1 MVDEVQFKSEQ
12 PAEPEGHEAAM
23 VKKIDDANTM
33 PEEGIIADNVEVAAK
48 PEGIPDK
55 FYDAETGKVDY
66 DAMAK
71 SYNEL
76 EKKQSGQKEDPKEP
90 IDEPPIT
97 DAADDAVSKAGLDMG
112 KLTEEYDTNE
122 GLTDDSYAALE
133 AAGIPKA
140 TVDQYIEG
148 QKALVAQAQTEAY
161 SLTDGKE
168 GYEAMSGWAKANLS
182 AEELSNYNTQ
192 VNSPNS
198 KVREMAIRGLHAQFS
213 ADSGDGKPLVHGNN
227 SVTADGSGFKS
238 RAQMIEAMQD
248 SKYQSDPAY
257 RAEVENKIAR
267 SSF

>member
-1 MVDEVQFKSEQ
+1 MVEEVQFKSEQ
-12 PAEPEGHEAAM
+12 PAEPEGHEAEM
-23 VKKIDDANTM
+23 IKKIDDANTM
-33 PEEGIIADNVEVAAK
+33 PEEGITENVEVAAK

-71 SYNEL
+71 SYTEL
-76 EKKQSGQKEDPKEP
+76 EKKQSGKPEV
-90 IDEPPIT
+90 EPPVEEPKT
-97 DAADDAVSKAGLDMG
+97 ADEAVEKAGLDMG

-148 QKALVAQAQTEAY
+148 QKALVAQAQSEAY

-257 RAEVENKIAR
+257 RAEVEAKLAR

>member
-12 PAEPEGHEAAM
+12 PAEPEGHDAAM
-23 VKKIDDANTM
+23 VKLVDDANTM
-33 PEEGIIADNVEVAAK
+33 PEEGIQENVEVAAK

-71 SYNEL
+71 SYTEL
-76 EKKQSGQKEDPKEP
+76 EKKQSGKPEVEPSVEEPKTA
-90 IDEPPIT
+90 DE
-97 DAADDAVSKAGLDMG
+97 AVEKAGLDMG
-112 KLTEEYDTNE
+112 ALTAEYDQNE
-122 GLTDDSYAALE
+122 GLTDDSYKALE

-140 TVDQYIEG
+140 TVDQYIQG
-148 QKALVAQAQTEAY
+148 QQALVAQAQTEAY

-198 KVREMAIRGLHAQFS
+198 KVRSMAIRGLHAQFS
-213 ADSGDGKPLVHGNN
+213 ADSGDGKPLVHG
-227 SVTADGSGFKS
+227 GSTTGTTGGFGS
-238 RAQMIEAMQD
+238 RAQMVAAMQD

-257 RAEVENKIAR
+257 RAEVENKIAN
-267 SSF
+267 SKF

>member
-1 MVDEVQFKSEQ
+1 MVEEVQFKSEQ
-12 PAEPEGHEAAM
+12 PAEPEGHEAEM
-23 VKKIDDANTM
+23 IKKIDDANTI
-33 PEEGIIADNVEVAAK
+33 PDEGIKDNVEVAAK

-71 SYNEL
+71 SYTEL
-76 EKKQSGQKEDPKEP
+76 EKKQSGQKEEVKDESVEEPK
-90 IDEPPIT
+90 T
-97 DAADDAVSKAGLDMG
+97 ANDAVEKAGLDMG
-112 KLTEEYDTNE
+112 KLTEEFDTNGE
-122 GLTDDSYAALE
+122 LAEDSYKALE

-140 TVDQYIEG
+140 TVDQYIQG
-148 QKALVAQAQTEAY
+148 QQALVAKAQSEAY

-182 AEELSNYNTQ
+182 AEELTNYNTQ

-227 SVTADGSGFKS
+227 SATADGSGFKS

-257 RAEVENKIAR
+257 RAEVEARVAR

>member
-12 PAEPEGHEAAM
+12 PAEPEGHDEAM
-23 VKKIDDANTM
+23 VKLVDDANTM
-33 PEEGIIADNVEVAAK
+33 PEEGITENVEVAAK
-48 PEGIPDK
+48 PESVPDK

-71 SYNEL
+71 SYAEL
-76 EKKQSGQKEDPKEP
+76 EKKQSGKPEVEPSVEEPKTA
-90 IDEPPIT
+90 DE
-97 DAADDAVSKAGLDMG
+97 AVEKAGLDMG
-112 KLTEEYDTNE
+112 ALTAEYDQNE
-122 GLTDDSYAALE
+122 GLAEESYAALE

-140 TVDQYIEG
+140 TVDQYIQG

-182 AEELSNYNTQ
+182 AEELGNYNTQ

-198 KVREMAIRGLHAQFS
+198 KVRSMAIRGLHAQFS
-213 ADSGDGKPLVHGNN
+213 ADSGDGKALVHGSN
-227 SVTADGSGFKS
+227 SASADGSGYKS
-238 RAQMIEAMQD
+238 RAQMIEAMSD

-257 RAEVENKIAR
+257 RALVETKVAS

>member
-12 PAEPEGHEAAM
+12 PAEPEGHEEAM

-33 PEEGIIADNVEVAAK
+33 PEEGIKDTVEVPAK

-71 SYNEL
+71 SYTEL
-76 EKKQSGQKEDPKEP
+76 EKKQSQKTEETTEEP
-90 IDEPPIT
+90 SEPPKT
-97 DAADDAVSKAGLDMG
+97 ADEAVEKAGLDMG
-112 KLTEEYDTNE
+112 KLTEEYDTND

-148 QKALVAQAQTEAY
+148 QKALVAKAQSEAY

-257 RAEVENKIAR
+257 RAEVEAKLAR

>member
-12 PAEPEGHEAAM
+12 PAEPEGHDEAM
-23 VKKIDDANTM
+23 VKLIDDANTM
-33 PEEGIIADNVEVAAK
+33 PEEGIKDTVEVPAK

-71 SYNEL
+71 SYTEL
-76 EKKQSGQKEDPKEP
+76 EKKQSGKPEV
-90 IDEPPIT
+90 EPPVEEPKT
-97 DAADDAVSKAGLDMG
+97 ADEAVEKAGLDMG

-133 AAGIPKA
+133 AAGIPRA

-148 QKALVAQAQTEAY
+148 QKALVAQAQSEAY

-182 AEELSNYNTQ
+182 AEELTNYNTQ

-257 RAEVENKIAR
+257 RAEVESKVAR

>member
-12 PAEPEGHEAAM
+12 PAEPEGHEEAM

-33 PEEGIIADNVEVAAK
+33 PEEGIKDTVEVAAK

-112 KLTEEYDTNE
+112 KLTEEYDTND

>member
-33 PEEGIIADNVEVAAK
+33 PEEGIKENVEVAAK

-66 DAMAK
+66 DSMAK

-76 EKKQSGQKEDPKEP
+76 EKKQSGKPEV
-90 IDEPPIT
+90 EPPVEEPKT
-97 DAADDAVSKAGLDMG
+97 ADEAVEKAGLDMG

-140 TVDQYIEG
+140 TVDQYIQG

-161 SLTDGKE
+161 SLTEGKE
-168 GYEAMSGWAKANLS
+168 GYEAMSQWAKANLS
-182 AEELSNYNTQ
+182 EAELSNYNTQ

-198 KVREMAIRGLHAQFS
+198 KIREQAIRGLHSQFAS
-213 ADSGDGKPLVHGNN
+213 DSGDGKPLVHGNN
-227 SVTADGSGFKS
+227 SATGNTGGFGS
-238 RAQMIEAMQD
+238 RAQMVAAMQD

-257 RAEVENKIAR
+257 RAEVEAKVAR
-267 SSF
+267 SRF

>member
-1 MVDEVQFKSEQ
+1 MVEEVQFKSEQ
-12 PAEPEGHEAAM
+12 PAEPEGHEAEM

-33 PEEGIIADNVEVAAK
+33 PEEGMATDNVEVAAK

-71 SYNEL
+71 SYTEL
-76 EKKQSGQKEDPKEP
+76 EKKQSGQTEEVKEESVEEPKTAE
-90 IDEPPIT
+90 
-97 DAADDAVSKAGLDMG
+97 DAVEKAGLDMG
-112 KLTEEYDTNE
+112 KLTQEFDTNGE
-122 GLTDDSYAALE
+122 LAEDSYKALE

-140 TVDQYIEG
+140 TVDQYMQG
-148 QKALVAQAQTEAY
+148 QQALVAKAQSEAY
-161 SLTDGKE
+161 SLTEGKE

-182 AEELSNYNTQ
+182 AEELTNYNTQ

-227 SVTADGSGFKS
+227 SATADGSGFKS

-257 RAEVENKIAR
+257 RAEVEARVAR

>member
-12 PAEPEGHEAAM
+12 PAEPEGHEEAM

-33 PEEGIIADNVEVAAK
+33 PEEGIKDTVEVPAK

-71 SYNEL
+71 SYTEL
-76 EKKQSGQKEDPKEP
+76 EKKQSQKTEETTEEP
-90 IDEPPIT
+90 SEPPKT
-97 DAADDAVSKAGLDMG
+97 ADEAVEKAGLDMG
-112 KLTEEYDTNE
+112 KLTEEYDTND

-140 TVDQYIEG
+140 TVDQYIQG

-257 RAEVENKIAR
+257 RAEVEAKLAR

>member
-23 VKKIDDANTM
+23 IKKIDDANTM
-33 PEEGIIADNVEVAAK
+33 PEEGIQDNVEVAAK

-76 EKKQSGQKEDPKEP
+76 EKKQSGKPEVEEPVAEPKTA
-90 IDEPPIT
+90 DE
-97 DAADDAVSKAGLDMG
+97 AVEKAGLDMG
-112 KLTEEYDTNE
+112 ALTAEYDTNE
-122 GLTDDSYAALE
+122 GLTDKSYAALE

-140 TVDQYIEG
+140 TVDQYIQG
-148 QKALVAQAQTEAY
+148 QQALVAQAQTEAY

-168 GYEAMSGWAKANLS
+168 GYEAMSQWAKANLS
-182 AEELSNYNTQ
+182 EAELSNYNTQ

-198 KVREMAIRGLHAQFS
+198 KIREQAIRGLHSQFAS
-213 ADSGDGKPLVHGNN
+213 DSGDGKPLVHG
-227 SVTADGSGFKS
+227 GSTTGTTGGFGS
-238 RAQMIEAMQD
+238 RAQMIAAMQD

-257 RAEVENKIAR
+257 RAEVEAKVAASR
-267 SSF
+267 F

>member
-12 PAEPEGHEAAM
+12 PAEPEGHEEAM

-33 PEEGIIADNVEVAAK
+33 PEEGMATDSVEVPAK

-55 FYDAETGKVDY
+55 FYNAETGAVDY

-76 EKKQSGQKEDPKEP
+76 EKKQSGKPEV
-90 IDEPPIT
+90 EPPVEEPKT
-97 DAADDAVSKAGLDMG
+97 ADDAVEAAGLDMG

-140 TVDQYIEG
+140 TVDQYIQG

-168 GYEAMSGWAKANLS
+168 GYEAMSQWAKANLS
-182 AEELSNYNTQ
+182 EAELSNYNTQ

-198 KVREMAIRGLHAQFS
+198 KVREMAIRGLHSQFAS
-213 ADSGDGKPLVHGNN
+213 DSGDGKPLVHGNN

-257 RAEVENKIAR
+257 RAEVEAKLAR

>member
-12 PAEPEGHEAAM
+12 PAEPEGHEEAM

-33 PEEGIIADNVEVAAK
+33 PEEGIKDTVEVPAK

-55 FYDAETGKVDY
+55 FYDATTGKVDY

-71 SYNEL
+71 SYTEL
-76 EKKQSGQKEDPKEP
+76 EKKQSQKTEETTEEP
-90 IDEPPIT
+90 SETPTTADE
-97 DAADDAVSKAGLDMG
+97 AVEKAGLDMG
-112 KLTEEYDTNE
+112 ALTAEYDENE
-122 GLTDDSYAALE
+122 GLTDKSYEALE
-133 AAGIPKA
+133 KAGIPKA
-140 TVDQYIEG
+140 TVDQYIQG
-148 QKALVAQAQTEAY
+148 QKALVAQAQQEAY

-168 GYEAMSGWAKANLS
+168 GYEAMFAWAKANLS
-182 AEELSNYNTQ
+182 AEELGNYNTQ
-192 VNSPNS
+192 VNSANS

-257 RAEVENKIAR
+257 RAEVEAKVAR

>member
-1 MVDEVQFKSEQ
+1 MVEEVQFKSEQ
-12 PAEPEGHEAAM
+12 PAEPEGHEAEM
-23 VKKIDDANTM
+23 VKKIDDANTI
-33 PEEGIIADNVEVAAK
+33 PDEGIKDNVEVAAK

-71 SYNEL
+71 SYTEL
-76 EKKQSGQKEDPKEP
+76 EKKQSGQKEEVKDESVEEPK
-90 IDEPPIT
+90 T
-97 DAADDAVSKAGLDMG
+97 ANDAVEKAGLDMG
-112 KLTEEYDTNE
+112 KLTEEFDTNGE
-122 GLTDDSYAALE
+122 LAEDSYKALE
-133 AAGIPKA
+133 AAGIPIA
-140 TVDQYIEG
+140 TVDQYIQG
-148 QKALVAQAQTEAY
+148 QQALVAKAQSEAY

-182 AEELSNYNTQ
+182 AEELTNYNTQ

-227 SVTADGSGFKS
+227 SATADGSGFKS

-257 RAEVENKIAR
+257 RAEVEARVAR

>member
-1 MVDEVQFKSEQ
+1 MVEEVQFKSEQ
-12 PAEPEGHEAAM
+12 PAEPEGHEAEM
-23 VKKIDDANTM
+23 IKKIDDANTI
-33 PEEGIIADNVEVAAK
+33 PDEGIKDNVEVAAK

-71 SYNEL
+71 SYTEL
-76 EKKQSGQKEDPKEP
+76 EKKQSGQKEEVKDESVEEPK
-90 IDEPPIT
+90 T
-97 DAADDAVSKAGLDMG
+97 ADDAVEKAGLDMG
-112 KLTEEYDTNE
+112 KLTEEFDTNGE
-122 GLTDDSYAALE
+122 LAEDSYKALE

-140 TVDQYIEG
+140 TVDQYIQG
-148 QKALVAQAQTEAY
+148 QQALVAKAQSEAY

-182 AEELSNYNTQ
+182 AEELTNYNTQ

-227 SVTADGSGFKS
+227 SATADGSGFKS

-257 RAEVENKIAR
+257 RAEVEARVAR

>member
-1 MVDEVQFKSEQ
+1 MVEEVQFKSEQ
-12 PAEPEGHEAAM
+12 PAEPEGHEAEM

-33 PEEGIIADNVEVAAK
+33 PEEGITENVEVAAK

-71 SYNEL
+71 SYTEL
-76 EKKQSGQKEDPKEP
+76 EKKQSGQTEDPKEP
-90 IDEPPIT
+90 IDDPV
-97 DAADDAVSKAGLDMG
+97 DDVVNEAGLDMG
-112 KLTEEYDTNE
+112 ALTQEYDTNGE
-122 GLTDDSYAALE
+122 LGESSYAALE

-140 TVDQYIEG
+140 TVDQYIQG
-148 QKALVAQAQTEAY
+148 QQALVAQAQTEAY

-168 GYEAMSGWAKANLS
+168 GYTAMSDWAKANLS

-257 RAEVENKIAR
+257 RAEVEAKVAR

>member
-12 PAEPEGHEAAM
+12 PAEPEGHEEAM

-33 PEEGIIADNVEVAAK
+33 PEEGIKDTVEVAAK

-71 SYNEL
+71 SYTEL
-76 EKKQSGQKEDPKEP
+76 EKKQSQKTEETTEEP
-90 IDEPPIT
+90 SEPPKT
-97 DAADDAVSKAGLDMG
+97 ADEAVEKAGLDMG
-112 KLTEEYDTNE
+112 KLTEEYDTND

-148 QKALVAQAQTEAY
+148 QKALVAKAQSEAY

>member
-12 PAEPEGHEAAM
+12 PAEPEGHEEAM

-33 PEEGIIADNVEVAAK
+33 PEEGMATDSVEVPAK

-55 FYDAETGKVDY
+55 FYNAETGAVDY

-76 EKKQSGQKEDPKEP
+76 EKKQSGKPEVEESVEEPK
-90 IDEPPIT
+90 T
-97 DAADDAVSKAGLDMG
+97 ADDAVEAAGLDMG

-140 TVDQYIEG
+140 TVDQYIQG

-168 GYEAMSGWAKANLS
+168 GYEAMSQWAKANLS
-182 AEELSNYNTQ
+182 EAELSNYNTQ

-198 KVREMAIRGLHAQFS
+198 KVREMAIRGLHSQFAS
-213 ADSGDGKPLVHGNN
+213 DSGDGKPLVHGNN

-257 RAEVENKIAR
+257 RAEVEAKLAR

>member
-12 PAEPEGHEAAM
+12 PAEPEGHEEAM

-33 PEEGIIADNVEVAAK
+33 PDEVIKDTVEVSAK

-76 EKKQSGQKEDPKEP
+76 EKKQSGKPEV
-90 IDEPPIT
+90 EPPVEEPKT
-97 DAADDAVSKAGLDMG
+97 AHEAVEKAGLDMG
-112 KLTEEYDTNE
+112 KLTEEYDTND

-140 TVDQYIEG
+140 TVDQYIQG
-148 QKALVAQAQTEAY
+148 QKALVSQAQTEAY

-182 AEELSNYNTQ
+182 AEELTNYNTQ

-257 RAEVENKIAR
+257 RAEVEAKLAR

>member
-1 MVDEVQFKSEQ
+1 MVEEVQFKSEQ
-12 PAEPEGHEAAM
+12 PAEPEGHEAEM
-23 VKKIDDANTM
+23 VKKIDDANTI
-33 PEEGIIADNVEVAAK
+33 PEEGIKDNVEVAAK

-71 SYNEL
+71 SYTEL
-76 EKKQSGQKEDPKEP
+76 EKKQSGQKEEVKDESVEEPK
-90 IDEPPIT
+90 T
-97 DAADDAVSKAGLDMG
+97 ADDAVEKAGLDMG
-112 KLTEEYDTNE
+112 KLTEEFDTNGE
-122 GLTDDSYAALE
+122 LAEDSYKALE

-140 TVDQYIEG
+140 TVDQYIQG
-148 QKALVAQAQTEAY
+148 QQALVAKAQSEAY

-182 AEELSNYNTQ
+182 AEELTNYNTQ

-227 SVTADGSGFKS
+227 SATADGSGFKS

-257 RAEVENKIAR
+257 RAEVEARVAR

>member
-12 PAEPEGHEAAM
+12 PAEPEGHEEAM

-33 PEEGIIADNVEVAAK
+33 PEEGIKDTVEVAAK

-71 SYNEL
+71 SYTEL

-90 IDEPPIT
+90 VDEPPVT
-97 DAADDAVSKAGLDMG
+97 DADEAVEKAGLDMG
-112 KLTEEYDTNE
+112 QLTQEFDTNGQLGE
-122 GLTDDSYAALE
+122 DSYKALE

-140 TVDQYIEG
+140 TVDQYIQG
-148 QKALVAQAQTEAY
+148 QQALVAQAQTEAY

-168 GYEAMSGWAKANLS
+168 GYEAMSQWAKANLS

>member
-1 MVDEVQFKSEQ
+1 MVEEVQFKSEQ
-12 PAEPEGHEAAM
+12 PAEPEGHEAEM
-23 VKKIDDANTM
+23 VKKIDDANTI
-33 PEEGIIADNVEVAAK
+33 PEEGIKDNVEVAAK

-71 SYNEL
+71 SYTEL
-76 EKKQSGQKEDPKEP
+76 EKKQSGQKEEVKDESVEEPK
-90 IDEPPIT
+90 T
-97 DAADDAVSKAGLDMG
+97 ANDAVEKAGLDMG
-112 KLTEEYDTNE
+112 KLTEEFDTNGE
-122 GLTDDSYAALE
+122 LAEDSYKALE

-140 TVDQYIEG
+140 TVDQYIQG
-148 QKALVAQAQTEAY
+148 QQALVAKAQSEAY

-182 AEELSNYNTQ
+182 AEELTNYNTQ

-227 SVTADGSGFKS
+227 SATADGSGFKS

-257 RAEVENKIAR
+257 RAEVEARVAR

>member
-1 MVDEVQFKSEQ
+1 MVEEVQFKSEQ

-33 PEEGIIADNVEVAAK
+33 PEEGIQENVEVAAK

-66 DAMAK
+66 DSMAK
-71 SYNEL
+71 SYTEL
-76 EKKQSGQKEDPKEP
+76 EKKQSGKPEV
-90 IDEPPIT
+90 EPPVEEPKT
-97 DAADDAVSKAGLDMG
+97 ADEAVEKAGLDMG

-140 TVDQYIEG
+140 TVDQYIQG
-148 QKALVAQAQTEAY
+148 QKALVSQAQNEAY

-198 KVREMAIRGLHAQFS
+198 KVREMAIRGLHSQFS

-227 SVTADGSGFKS
+227 SATGNTGGFGS
-238 RAQMIEAMQD
+238 RAQMVAAMQD

-257 RAEVENKIAR
+257 RAEVEAKVANSR
-267 SSF
+267 F

>member
-1 MVDEVQFKSEQ
+1 MVEEVQFKSEQ

-33 PEEGIIADNVEVAAK
+33 PEEGIQENVEVAAK

-71 SYNEL
+71 SYTEL

-90 IDEPPIT
+90 IDEPPVT
-97 DAADDAVSKAGLDMG
+97 DAADDAVSKAGLDMTA
-112 KLTEEYDTNE
+112 LTAEYDQNE
-122 GLTDDSYAALE
+122 GLADASYAALE

-140 TVDQYIEG
+140 TVDQYIQG
-148 QKALVAQAQTEAY
+148 QKALVSQAQTEAY

-182 AEELSNYNTQ
+182 AEELGNYNTQ

-227 SVTADGSGFKS
+227 SATGNTGGFGS
-238 RAQMIEAMQD
+238 RAQMVAAMQD

-257 RAEVENKIAR
+257 RAEVEAKVAR

>member
-1 MVDEVQFKSEQ
+1 MVEEVQFKSEQ
-12 PAEPEGHEAAM
+12 PAEPEGHEEAM

-33 PEEGIIADNVEVAAK
+33 PEEGMTTDSVEVAAK

-76 EKKQSGQKEDPKEP
+76 EQKQSGQKEEVKEESVEEPK
-90 IDEPPIT
+90 T
-97 DAADDAVSKAGLDMG
+97 ASDAVEAAGLDMG
-112 KLTEEYDTNE
+112 ALTQEYDDN
-122 GLTDDSYAALE
+122 GSLTDDSYKALE
-133 AAGIPKA
+133 SAGIPKA
-140 TVDQYIEG
+140 TVDQYIQG
-148 QKALVAQAQTEAY
+148 QQALVAQAQTEAY

-192 VNSPNS
+192 VNSMNA
-198 KVREMAIRGLHAQFS
+198 KIREQAIRGLHAQFS
-213 ADSGDGKPLVHGNN
+213 ADSGDGKGLVHGG
-227 SVTADGSGFKS
+227 GSQSSNTGGYGS
-238 RAQMIEAMQD
+238 RAQMVAAMQD

>member
-12 PAEPEGHEAAM
+12 PADPEGHDEAM
-23 VKKIDDANTM
+23 VKKIDDANTI

-71 SYNEL
+71 SYTEL
-76 EKKQSGQKEDPKEP
+76 EKKQSGKPEVEESVEEPKTA
-90 IDEPPIT
+90 DE
-97 DAADDAVSKAGLDMG
+97 AVEKAGLDMA

-133 AAGIPKA
+133 AVGIPKA

-148 QKALVAQAQTEAY
+148 QKALVAQAQNEAY
-161 SLTDGKE
+161 SITDGKE

-182 AEELSNYNTQ
+182 AEELANYNTQ
-192 VNSPNS
+192 VNSPIS

-213 ADSGDGKPLVHGNN
+213 ADSGEGKPLVHGGA
-227 SVTADGSGFKS
+227 TTGSTSGYSS
-238 RAQMIEAMQD
+238 RAQMIAAMQD
-248 SKYQSDPAY
+248 SKYKSDPAY
-257 RAEVENKIAR
+257 RAEVEAKVAR